1 MRQKIML
8 VLQINGTARELPPGS
23 NVENLI
29 ASMQL
34 NGKRYAIELNGEI
47 VPKSAHAATPLN
59 HGDKLEVVIAVGG
72 G

>member
-1 MRQKIML
+1 MRQYIML
-8 VLQINGTARELPPGS
+8 VLQVNGTSREIPPGS

-29 ASMQL
+29 TSMQL

>member
-1 MRQKIML
+1 MRQNIML
-8 VLQINGTARELPPGS
+8 VLQVNGTSREIPPGS

-29 ASMQL
+29 TSMQL